1 MRSVMVAA
9 LFVVGLVTHGAGRA
23 AQSAQSLSATP
34 GSRLDAMTWPA
45 AEERLGP
52 GTIVVLPLGS
62 GATQHGQHLTLDTD
76 QRLAEY
82 LAGRLSDLSGV
93 VVAPALPYHY
103 EAAFLEYPGSTSVSR
118 NTARDLVADIARSLA
133 RHGPRRFYALNTGT
147 STDLALAD
155 SAALLGREG
164 ILLRATDVR
173 ARLDGVIRS
182 VRKQPYGRHADEIET
197 SMMLVVD
204 PARVTMA
211 RATRE
216 LAPESA
222 PFRLSRAG
230 DGRGTYS
237 PSGVWGDATL
247 ATREK
252 GEALVE
258 ALVIAIRNDIEDLR
272 RSTPPVPTAA
282 LTAAPAVTVARGGR
296 GEARGSPRPDE
307 CLPGDDRAIR
317 AIGPAFSLAWLN
329 QDAERLSQLWAA
341 GGDVG
346 HPDGYVEGTAQIIR
360 QNRASLFM
368 RPEYRGSTHALLIG
382 QIRCLTG
389 DVAVAD
395 GKWDLRNV
403 TGARGERLPPMEGL
417 CTLVLKRT
425 VEGWRIEAYRY
436 TIKEN
441 QTVNRPALLTRPGLP
456 DVIR

>member
-9 LFVVGLVTHGAGRA
+9 LFVVGLVAHGAGRA
-23 AQSAQSLSATP
+23 AQSPSATP
-34 GSRLDAMTWPA
+34 GSRLGAMTWTA

-118 NTARDLVADIARSLA
+118 NVARDLVADIARSLA

-164 ILLRATDVR
+164 ILLRATDLR
-173 ARLDGVIRS
+173 ARLDAVIRS
-182 VRKQPYGRHADEIET
+182 VRKQPYGRHADEVET
-197 SMMLVVD
+197 SMMLFVD

-230 DGRGTYS
+230 DGQGTYS

-258 ALVIAIRNDIEDLR
+258 ALVIAVKSDIEDLR

-282 LTAAPAVTVARGGR
+282 LTAGTAARSGR
-296 GEARGSPRPDE
+296 GEPRGSGRPDE

-317 AIGPAFSLAWLN
+317 AIGPGFSLAWRN
-329 QDAERLSQLWAA
+329 QDAERLSQFWAA

-395 GKWDLRNV
+395 GMWDLRNV
-403 TGARGERLPPMEGL
+403 TGARGERLPPMAGL

-425 VEGWRIEAYRY
+425 AEGWRIEAYRY

-441 QTVNRPALLTRPGLP
+441 QNISPPTLLSRPGLP
-456 DVIR
+456 AVIR